1 MIKPISVSSLT
12 FRANDINSARGLYEA
27 RKAENS
33 QIAQNQNDKVI
44 AMNLA
49 QNPMNYQVPMQ
60 GIGEN
65 LNVIA

>member
-1 MIKPISVSSLT
+1 MIKPVSLSSLA
-12 FRANDINSARGLYEA
+12 FRTNEINSARSLYDA

-33 QIAQNQNDKVI
+33 QIAQNQNDKVVGL
-44 AMNLA
+44 NLA
-49 QNPMNYQVPMQ
+49 QNPLNYQVPMQ

>member
-33 QIAQNQNDKVI
+33 QIAQNQNDMITGV
-44 AMNLA
+44 NLA
-49 QNPMNYQVPMQ
+49 QGPGYQVPMQ